1 MITLLDEYHSNQIC
15 MLMQV
20 FVVDVISTLVIILV
34 GMTSHMM
41 QDKASQSL

>member
-1 MITLLDEYHSNQIC
+1 MITLLDDYHSNHIC
-15 MLMQV
+15 MVIHV
-20 FVVDVISTLVIILV
+20 FVVDIISTLVIILV